1 MKGKFIAFEGSDGSG
16 KSTVLEKVKEYLDE
30 NNISYIITR
39 EPGGTK
45 IGEQIRDI
53 LMNNEN
59 TEMEDKTEALLFAAA
74 RAQSVEEKLKKELET
89 RDLVISDRYVLSSLA
104 YQGFARGLG
113 VDGVR
118 SINEFATSS
127 LKPDYTFFLD
137 VDPITVLERKKS
149 QVEADRLEEES
160 NNFHQKVYDGY
171 QELLKDEQNVI
182 LIDASQTVEEVV
194 EETINNIKKIL
205 EEKWNF

>member
-1 MKGKFIAFEGSDGSG
+1 MKGKFIVFEGSDGSG
-16 KSTVLEKVKEYLDE
+16 KSTVLSKIKDYLEK

-53 LMNNEN
+53 LINNEN
-59 TEMEDKTEALLFAAA
+59 TEMDDRTEALLFAAS
-74 RAQSVEEKLKKELET
+74 RAQSVEEKLKKELESKQ
-89 RDLVISDRYVLSSLA
+89 LVISDRHVLSSLA
-104 YQGFARGLG
+104 YQGYARGLG
-113 VDGVR
+113 VEEVR
-118 SINEFATSS
+118 SINAFATNK

-149 QVEADRLEEES
+149 QAEADRLEEEG
-160 NNFHQKVYDGY
+160 NNFHEKVYIGY
-171 QELLKDEQNVI
+171 KKLIKNEKNLIV
-182 LIDASQTVEEVV
+182 IDASKPIEEVV
-194 EETINNIKKIL
+194 QQIIKKLKNIL